1 MQGCE
6 KCLPNCICHKAMLH
20 VYEYVWVRELRSA
33 AEQVLFRRHDAELVE
48 DRPLRQF
55 GTSSQVARASSEEM
69 ES

>member
-1 MQGCE
+1 
-6 KCLPNCICHKAMLH
+6 MLH